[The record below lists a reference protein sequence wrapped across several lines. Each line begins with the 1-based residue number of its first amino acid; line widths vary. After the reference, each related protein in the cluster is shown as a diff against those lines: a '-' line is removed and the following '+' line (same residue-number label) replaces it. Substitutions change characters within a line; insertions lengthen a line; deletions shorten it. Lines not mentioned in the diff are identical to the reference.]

1 MINGLV
7 FNFASV
13 PEISDSYVSMK
24 IFYFADVLRE
34 K

>member
-1 MINGLV
+1 MINGLL
-7 FNFASV
+7 FIFTSV

-24 IFYFADVLRE
+24 IFYHADVLHE